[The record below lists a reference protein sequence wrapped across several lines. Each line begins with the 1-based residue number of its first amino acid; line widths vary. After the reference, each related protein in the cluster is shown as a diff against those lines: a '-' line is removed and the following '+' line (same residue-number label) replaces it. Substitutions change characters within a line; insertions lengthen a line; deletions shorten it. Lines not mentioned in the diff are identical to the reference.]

1 MSNFLTTTFRK
12 SHLLTQQALADL
24 LASASHVFEKD
35 RHGIKVAKLTDGTMI
50 KVFRVKR
57 LFSGA
62 QFYSYA
68 RRFCRNIDR
77 LKQRNIPVPEVLTL
91 YHVKSSRLSVV
102 HYSPLAGKTIKDL
115 MKEGSLDDKLAYQ
128 VGDFI
133 AKVHEL
139 GIYFRG
145 LHIGNIV
152 LTPNGD
158 LGLIDVSE
166 LSIYWHLSRY
176 RRLRNFAR
184 FWRSQEDALQFG
196 QANIQA
202 LIKGYLQ
209 SSKSSWIKINPNMI
223 EKRLS

>member
-1 MSNFLTTTFRK
+1 
-12 SHLLTQQALADL
+12 
-24 LASASHVFEKD
+24 
-35 RHGIKVAKLTDGTMI
+35 
-50 KVFRVKR
+50 
-57 LFSGA
+57 
-62 QFYSYA
+62 
-68 RRFCRNIDR
+68 
-77 LKQRNIPVPEVLTL
+77 
-91 YHVKSSRLSVV
+91 
-102 HYSPLAGKTIKDL
+102 
-115 MKEGSLDDKLAYQ
+115 MKEGLLDDNLAYQ

-133 AKVHEL
+133 AKVHAL

-176 RRLRNFAR
+176 GRLRNFAR
-184 FWRSQEDALQFG
+184 FWRSQEDALQFVK
-196 QANIQA
+196 ANIKA

>member
-12 SHLLTQQALADL
+12 SHLLTQQALTDS

-35 RHGIKVAKLTDGTMI
+35 RHGIKVAQLTDGTMI

-115 MKEGSLDDKLAYQ
+115 MKEGLLDKKLAYQ
-128 VGDFI
+128 VGQFI
-133 AKVHEL
+133 ARIHAL

-145 LHIGNIV
+145 LHVGNIV
-152 LTPNGD
+152 LTPSGD

-166 LSIYWHLSRY
+166 LSIYWHLSSY

-184 FWRSQEDALQFG
+184 FWRHKDDKNCFG
-196 QANIQA
+196 ESNISG
-202 LIKGYLQ
+202 LISGYL
-209 SSKSSWIKINPNMI
+209 SINKTCFIKARNIS
-223 EKRLS
+223 KRLN

>member
-1 MSNFLTTTFRK
+1 MNNFLKTTFRK
-12 SHLLTQQALADL
+12 SHLLTQQAFTDL
-24 LASASHVFEKD
+24 LASASYVFEKD
-35 RHGIKVAKLTDGTMI
+35 RYGIKVAQLTDGTMI

-57 LFSGA
+57 FFSAA
-62 QFYSYA
+62 QIYSYA

-77 LKQRNIPVPEVLTL
+77 LQQRNIPVPEVLRL

-102 HYSPLAGKTIKDL
+102 HYSPLPGKTIKDI
-115 MKEGSLDDKLAYQ
+115 MKEGLLNETLAYQ
-128 VGDFI
+128 VGEFI
-133 AKVHEL
+133 AKVHAL

-152 LTPNGD
+152 LTPNGE

-184 FWRSQEDALQFG
+184 FWRSQEDAIQFG
-196 QANIQA
+196 EANIKD
-202 LIKGYLQ
+202 LIDGYVLSDKQ
-209 SSKSSWIKINPNMI
+209 TRVKVRAEAIKL
-223 EKRLS
+223 KLS

>member
-12 SHLLTQQALADL
+12 SHLLTQQALTDL

-35 RHGIKVAKLTDGTMI
+35 RHGIKVAQLTDGTMI

-102 HYSPLAGKTIKDL
+102 HYSPLAGKTIKDV
-115 MKEGSLDDKLAYQ
+115 MKDGLLDDKLAYL
-128 VGDFI
+128 VGEFI
-133 AKVHEL
+133 AKVHAL

-166 LSIYWHLSRY
+166 LSIYTYKLGAY
-176 RRLRNFAR
+176 RRLRNFER
-184 FWRSQEDALQFG
+184 FWRSKQDKYAFG
-196 QANIQA
+196 EKNISA
-202 LIKGYLQ
+202 LIEGYLSVANVYAVTRQ
-209 SSKSSWIKINPNMI
+209 SIA
-223 EKRLS
+223 KRLI